1 MAIVGDKMASLF
13 RKLLGFI
20 LLLATIGL
28 ATCQSM
34 LNASSDDTTNKTL
47 QMPKGDL

>member
-1 MAIVGDKMASLF
+1 MASFF
-13 RKLLGFI
+13 RKALGFI

-34 LNASSDDTTNKTL
+34 VNVISEDSKSPDVENTKNSL
-47 QMPKGDL
+47 